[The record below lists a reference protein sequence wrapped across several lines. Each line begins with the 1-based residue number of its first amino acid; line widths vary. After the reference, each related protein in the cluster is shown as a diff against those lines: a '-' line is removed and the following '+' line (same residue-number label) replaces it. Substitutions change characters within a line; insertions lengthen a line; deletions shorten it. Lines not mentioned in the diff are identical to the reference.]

1 MPSGIPIDEDFYP
14 PFNGFPK
21 SGIDFLKKLKK
32 NNNREWFQNHKD
44 EYDENVKF
52 PMQCLIASLREK
64 LRDDIPEIEFNP
76 RRSIFRIYRDVR
88 FSKNKTPYKTN
99 IAAGFDLRGKK
110 KSTESPGL
118 YIGIEPGS
126 VFVGGGLYMP
136 SGEQIKAVR
145 ASIISKPAEFLEVVD
160 DRRFKKVFGSLMG
173 EKLQRAPLGVAKD
186 HPLLNYLQHKQFFV
200 GKEWDDE
207 KLVLSKMFANTASSL
222 LRDTMPLVRWLLR
235 ATA

>member
-1 MPSGIPIDEDFYP
+1 MPTGIPIDEDFYP

-21 SGIDFLKKLKK
+21 SGIDFLRKLKK
-32 NNNREWFQNHKD
+32 NNNRDWFQKHKD
-44 EYDENVKF
+44 EYEEDVKF

-118 YIGIEPGS
+118 YIGIDTWALRSRP
-126 VFVGGGLYMP
+126 
-136 SGEQIKAVR
+136 I
-145 ASIISKPAEFLEVVD
+145 
-160 DRRFKKVFGSLMG
+160 
-173 EKLQRAPLGVAKD
+173 APLWS
-186 HPLLNYLQHKQFFV
+186 N
-200 GKEWDDE
+200 
-207 KLVLSKMFANTASSL
+207 S
-222 LRDTMPLVRWLLR
+222 RVRMLFIR
-235 ATA
+235 KRC